1 LHWLRLLWCQLWRQ
15 VFDDNVF
22 AAMVASLA
30 VSAARVP
37 MVASLAVLSAAR
49 VPMVASW
56 LYYSQ
61 LDFSPALWFLRRHC
75 NYSTCSESIFFV
87 SPDLEGYHY
96 GESGSRCH

>member
-1 LHWLRLLWCQLWRQ
+1 
-15 VFDDNVF
+15 
-22 AAMVASLA
+22 
-30 VSAARVP
+30 

-49 VPMVASW
+49 VPMVAS
-56 LYYSQ
+56 LAVLSATR
-61 LDFSPALWFLRRHC
+61 LLTSSLSSRRHC